1 MSVRSVGSKL
11 SVAYA
16 GIQHSPHQRSDSV
29 FSHLIDATM
38 MVDMTLNPHND
49 DSKRQETTSMSASS
63 QATKAREDRIALLV
77 TYLNIVL
84 YALCFQL
91 QRPVEPFLV
100 KSLASQAGDDSA
112 QVSKT
117 YGQLQSFFSAVQTI
131 GSPLVGI
138 LLDKIGIRNASAVV
152 FGATSL
158 SYFILSYATDMNLLF
173 LSKVPTVLQA
183 AFLVA
188 QATAATA
195 TGGDPTARARA
206 LGRMT
211 TAYTVGATIG
221 PALGGWLADQG
232 DLYFSAKLAVVGSLV
247 SLVLSYMFLPDA
259 TATVTDSED
268 DGSDNAKKGK
278 IKSSVS
284 KSLQRSLS
292 IGIRPN
298 VWPLLTVKLLGGVGA
313 SMFSTA
319 LPLVLSQQLRFD
331 ASQLGLGMSASMLSV
346 AVFSAVFM
354 APMANFIGPDGMATL
369 GLVGRTFMAP
379 LTALIVFM
387 AAKSYNVDNKMV
399 VIQVV
404 TVSVLHALSDHS
416 LATGLTTQTTGAV
429 DKDEQGSL
437 LGLEHS
443 LFSLARIAGPSIGTM
458 LLASEFKNLDGFG
471 LVARCCAAIDLLL
484 ITFLFFAQRQQRKL
498 GKKDC

>member
-1 MSVRSVGSKL
+1 MVAEIMSSTGPKD
-11 SVAYA
+11 
-16 GIQHSPHQRSDSV
+16 GIGREMGP
-29 FSHLIDATM
+29 
-38 MVDMTLNPHND
+38 
-49 DSKRQETTSMSASS
+49 MS
-63 QATKAREDRIALLV
+63 QKDRRALLV

-100 KSLASQAGDDSA
+100 KSLSTQAGNDSA

-117 YGQLQSFFSAVQTI
+117 YGQLQSFFSTVQTI

-138 LLDKIGIRNASAVV
+138 LLDKIGIRYASTVV
-152 FGATSL
+152 FGATAL
-158 SYFILSYATDMNLLF
+158 SYFILAYATDMNLLF

-221 PALGGWLADQG
+221 PALGGWLADHG
-232 DLYFSAKLAVVGSLV
+232 DLYFSAKLAVMGSLV

-259 TATVTDSED
+259 TAPVTGSAEKQ
-268 DGSDNAKKGK
+268 SDNSKNEKN
-278 IKSSVS
+278 ISSVS
-284 KSLQRSLS
+284 ESLQNTLA
-292 IGIRPN
+292 IGLRPN
-298 VWPLLTVKLLGGVGA
+298 VWPLLTVKLMGGVAA
-313 SMFSTA
+313 SMFSTT
-319 LPLVLSQQLRFD
+319 LPLVFSQQLKFE
-331 ASQLGLGMSASMLSV
+331 ASQLGLGMSVSMFSV

-354 APMANFIGPDGMATL
+354 APMASFIGPDGMATL
-369 GLVGRTFMAP
+369 GLVGRICMIP
-379 LTALIVFM
+379 SMALIVSM
-387 AAKSYNVDNKMV
+387 AKQSYNVNSRVVVMEV
-399 VIQVV
+399 VIISFFQ
-404 TVSVLHALSDHS
+404 ALSDHS

-429 DKDEQGSL
+429 EKDEQGSL

-443 LFSLARIAGPSIGTM
+443 LFSLARIVGPSLGTM
-458 LLASEFKNLDGFG
+458 LLASEYSNLDGFV
-471 LVARCCAAIDLLL
+471 LVASCCAVIDMLLM
-484 ITFLFFAQRQQRKL
+484 TFLFFTQRNKQPKQL
-498 GKKDC
+498 KKHS

>member
-1 MSVRSVGSKL
+1 
-11 SVAYA
+11 
-16 GIQHSPHQRSDSV
+16 
-29 FSHLIDATM
+29 
-38 MVDMTLNPHND
+38 MTSTPCN
-49 DSKRQETTSMSASS
+49 DSKRRGTTSPMSVSGPN
-63 QATKAREDRIALLV
+63 ARQDRIALLV
-77 TYLNIVL
+77 TYMNIVL

-91 QRPVEPFLV
+91 QRPIEPFLV
-100 KSLASQAGDDSA
+100 KSLASQSGDDSA

-131 GSPLVGI
+131 GSPVVGI
-138 LLDKIGIRNASAVV
+138 LLDNIGIRYASAVV

-158 SYFILSYATDMNLLF
+158 SYFILAYATDMNLLF
-173 LSKVPTVLQA
+173 LSKVPAVLQA

-247 SLVLSYMFLPDA
+247 SLVLSLMFLPD
-259 TATVTDSED
+259 T
-268 DGSDNAKKGK
+268 SDNARKEKNPAS
-278 IKSSVS
+278 ISE
-284 KSLQRSLS
+284 SLQNSLS
-292 IGIRPN
+292 IGLRPN
-298 VWPLLTVKLLGGVGA
+298 IWPLLIVKLMGGVGA

-319 LPLVLSQQLRFD
+319 LPLVLSQQLNFD
-331 ASQLGLGMSASMLSV
+331 ASQLGLGMSASMFSV

-354 APMANFIGPDGMATL
+354 APMAKIVGPDGMATL
-369 GLVGRTFMAP
+369 GLVGRTCMVP
-379 LTALIVFM
+379 LMALIVSM
-387 AAKSYNVDNKMV
+387 AKNSYNNFDNRMLLMYV
-399 VIQVV
+399 VP
-404 TVSVLHALSDHS
+404 VSVLQALSDHS

-429 DKDEQGSL
+429 HKDEQGSL

-458 LLASEFKNLDGFG
+458 LLASDFGNLNGFG
-471 LVARCCAAIDLLL
+471 LVAGCCIAIDLLL
-484 ITFLFFAQRQQRKL
+484 MAFLFFPQHHQSKQV
-498 GKKDC
+498 KKES